1 MAHWGIAYAA
11 GPNYNKQW
19 VAFDPADLK
28 RSLNLACTATEQALK
43 LLDQASPVEQAL
55 IRPLAKRYPLNE
67 PSNVTPIWNDDYAAA
82 IREVYRAHKD
92 DLDVTAL
99 FAEAIMNRTP
109 WQLWD
114 INAGKPAEGADTEE
128 AIVVLERAMA
138 KPNGM
143 KHPGI
148 LHMYL
153 HLMEMSPYPE
163 RALRAGDAL

>member
-19 VAFDPADLK
+19 VAFDPVDLK
-28 RSLNLACTATEQALK
+28 NSLNLACSATKQALI

-67 PSNVTPIWNDDYAAA
+67 PGNVTPIWNDDYAAA
-82 IREVYRAHKD
+82 MREVYLAHKD
-92 DLDVTAL
+92 DLDVAAL

-114 INAGKPAEGADTEE
+114 IK
-128 AIVVLERAMA
+128 IR
-138 KPNGM
+138 K
-143 KHPGI
+143 I
-148 LHMYL
+148 
-153 HLMEMSPYPE
+153 
-163 RALRAGDAL
+163 RQRC